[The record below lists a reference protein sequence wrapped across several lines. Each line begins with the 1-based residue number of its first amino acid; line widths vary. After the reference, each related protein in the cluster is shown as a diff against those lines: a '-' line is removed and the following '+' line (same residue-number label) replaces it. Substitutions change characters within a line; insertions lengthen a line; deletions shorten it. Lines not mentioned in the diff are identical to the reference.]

1 MIVVS
6 GEGDQDI
13 VLKAMQA
20 GADNFI
26 VKPFASQTIKEKI
39 APVLSKRAQHR
50 PHQEKKKKRTF
61 NHLFT
66 GGMGQWLLLGAALLE
81 KAHVDKRAPGFG
93 WTKRSQPH

>member
-50 PHQEKKKKRTF
+50 PHQE
-61 NHLFT
+61 
-66 GGMGQWLLLGAALLE
+66 
-81 KAHVDKRAPGFG
+81 
-93 WTKRSQPH
+93 